1 MNSKLKQKKKLSSAF
16 TEPCKYWREGRC
28 LKGNSC
34 TYLHVGKVEQTYAV
48 CKKWKR
54 TGLRCKKTCKYL
66 HYDPQPHPKSLHC
79 PVAPPSEDIVS
90 HQKVIERAISAKSR
104 LRDFEA
110 EFQIVEGFYDNW
122 NEEYDPPLSP
132 EEMKTHMIKGDWELD
147 EGKFDGTWNNARFG
161 VTYGSIRI
169 VYVPA
174 TRVLITIEGNEREWT
189 DKDHRDYRNGKAL
202 HRENKMCLLSKQR
215 KDAWSRRKTF
225 GPEIAKSVFSRRST
239 PSVDRASAPAPI
251 VCDALSDSGSEM
263 DSVSHQKLLDEY
275 KKLRRENRKLRIL
288 LRQKQY

>member
-1 MNSKLKQKKKLSSAF
+1 
-16 TEPCKYWREGRC
+16 
-28 LKGNSC
+28 
-34 TYLHVGKVEQTYAV
+34 
-48 CKKWKR
+48 
-54 TGLRCKKTCKYL
+54 
-66 HYDPQPHPKSLHC
+66 LHC

-110 EFQIVEGFYDNW
+110 EFQIDKCFYDNW
-122 NEEYDPPLSP
+122 NDPSLSS

-174 TRVLITIEGNEREWT
+174 TRFLITIEGNEREWT
-189 DKDHRDYRNGKAL
+189 DKDHRDYKNGKAL
-202 HRENKMCLLSKQR
+202 HMENKMCLLSKQR
-215 KDAWSRRKTF
+215 EAAWSRRKTF
-225 GPEIAKSVFSRRST
+225 AYIAKPVFSRRST

-288 LRQKQY
+288 LRQKQH